1 MSVFPY
7 VYYMVESFHVTDNDQ
22 KIAVFAGMIT
32 SAFTFAEFSSGLF
45 WGRLSDRIGRKPV
58 LIMGLIGTAMS
69 MLVFGFSP
77 NLTTAMIA
85 RALGGLLNGNI
96 GVLQTTVAEIVT
108 VKAHQPRAYSIMPF
122 VWCLGSILGPMMG
135 GALARPVLSYPTLF
149 KPGTIFDRFPFLLP
163 NLVCVVV
170 LIFGIII
177 GVLFLE
183 ETHSQKKYRRDRG
196 LEIGNWLVAKL
207 SQAAAPVPSDD
218 KAALLNDDSYLP
230 EDDPPPVYRSREP
243 SPRSSS
249 VGDTRPAVLDTD
261 VEQSGR
267 RPSVGFSKAFTRQV
281 VLNIIGYGILAL

>member
-58 LIMGLIGTAMS
+58 LIMGLVGTAIS

-149 KPGTIFDRFPFLLP
+149 KPGKLFDRFPFLLP

-170 LIFGIII
+170 LIVGIII

-183 ETHSQKKYRRDRG
+183 ETHSQKKFRRDRG
-196 LEIGNWLVAKL
+196 LEMGNWLVAKF
-207 SQAAAPVPSDD
+207 SQADIPAPSDA
-218 KAALLNDDSYLP
+218 KAALLNDDAYLS

-249 VGDTRPAVLDTD
+249 IGDARPAEWDKD
-261 VEQSGR
+261 VEQSER
-267 RPSVGFSKAFTRQV
+267 RPSVGFSKALTRQV